1 MLQLPPAE
9 AFFQGYIS
17 RHFLWWDALQKNCAK
32 NKRKIEKHQHF
43 RTLGICSCLASAA
56 PLQEMSG
63 EHLRLASN
71 SAACPTIARHSIFSI
86 FFCEH
91 LRSILKKSRC
101 ASTFW
106 DQFNVFAGRDFCI
119 GPRPA
124 AVFRRAHMQAQAA
137 AARGSRRAGL
147 QQRSEPSP
155 YVASVVQ
162 TPPQHFQK
170 KKNIR
175 KTVSRLVFRVRRQG
189 FLYRPRPPVAA
200 VVQGFSS
207 DFHVLEQSVRILCL
221 ANEVGLQLSI
231 VCFQPSTTCE
241 VS

>member
-1 MLQLPPAE
+1 M
-9 AFFQGYIS
+9 
-17 RHFLWWDALQKNCAK
+17 
-32 NKRKIEKHQHF
+32 
-43 RTLGICSCLASAA
+43 ASAA
-56 PLQEMSG
+56 PLQETSG

-71 SAACPTIARHSIFSI
+71 SAACPTIVRHSIFSI
-86 FFCEH
+86 SFCEH

-106 DQFNVFAGRDFCI
+106 DQFNVFAGRDFCL

-137 AARGSRRAGL
+137 AARGARRAGL
-147 QQRSEPSP
+147 QQRSEHSP
-155 YVASVVQ
+155 HVSSVLQ
-162 TPPQHFQK
+162 RPPQHK
-170 KKNIR
+170 KKR
-175 KTVSRLVFRVRRQG
+175 KSVSRLVFRVRRQG

-207 DFHVLEQSVRILCL
+207 EFHVLEQSVRILCL

-231 VCFQPSTTCE
+231 VGFQPSATCE